1 MSVVYIFAAELFPT
15 EVRNIG
21 IGFGSMVGRIGSVVA
36 PFIILLQDF
45 EGLSFLPYVIFGI
58 CGIIS
63 GLWALWLPDTT
74 GKPILQ
80 EIFNGI
86 WLTDP
91 SEDSKLVHRRICTKV
106 DTFIFFFF
114 FSDASERRV
123 WLSAESKILASTLVQ
138 IRLYRFK

>member
-1 MSVVYIFAAELFPT
+1 MENLRFRGLFVKYLKKNLTICLINELCKRKYYIISYDFSIKMSVVYIFAAELFPT

-80 EIFNGI
+80 EIFKGI
-86 WLTDP
+86 
-91 SEDSKLVHRRICTKV
+91 
-106 DTFIFFFF
+106 
-114 FSDASERRV
+114 
-123 WLSAESKILASTLVQ
+123 
-138 IRLYRFK
+138 

>member
-86 WLTDP
+86 WL
-91 SEDSKLVHRRICTKV
+91 K
-106 DTFIFFFF
+106 
-114 FSDASERRV
+114 
-123 WLSAESKILASTLVQ
+123 
-138 IRLYRFK
+138 